1 VNCDFDIAWR
11 LKMMLRGGLQNK
23 LVLILF
29 SFKNDVAWR
38 PTKTSWWN
46 HVDWWRV
53 TAPQSFEKHF

>member
-1 VNCDFDIAWR
+1 
-11 LKMMLRGGLQNK
+11 MMLRGGLQNK

>member
-1 VNCDFDIAWR
+1 
-11 LKMMLRGGLQNK
+11 MMLRGGLQNK
-23 LVLILF
+23 LVLILL

-38 PTKTSWWN
+38 STKTSWWN